1 MNVRRGF
8 LLLLMALLAV
18 LTVGMVLPFL
28 QFFLMAGLLAFVLT
42 PLHHRLA
49 PRIGK
54 AGSAAALIVGA
65 LFALIIPFV
74 VVIASV
80 AGDAAELAE
89 DANLEAIGADRIEE
103 LIQQYT
109 GQQVDVVGQAQS
121 GAQAGAEAVA
131 GSAGEIFG
139 VVTHTLVGI
148 GLTLFLLFFLLKD
161 GEKLYAWIR
170 RITPLPD
177 DVQDD
182 LYSRLAN
189 ITWAVLLGH
198 VLVAVVQ
205 GAIAGIGL
213 FVTGIPNA
221 FFWTFVMMVLSLLP
235 VIGSFLIW
243 GPAAIY
249 LVANGQTVAGA
260 ALFIY
265 GVIVVGATDD
275 FLRPVVVDRY
285 AELNPSIIIVG
296 VIGGLYLM
304 GFIGLFFGPIVVASL
319 KVVVETF
326 DEHYDNLER
335 LSS

>member
-8 LLLLMALLAV
+8 LLLLVTLLAV
-18 LTVGMVLPFL
+18 LSVAMVLPFL
-28 QFFLMAGLLAFVLT
+28 QYFLVAGLLAFVLT
-42 PLHHRLA
+42 PLQHHLE
-49 PRIGK
+49 PRIGES
-54 AGSAAALIVGA
+54 GSSIVLIIGTLV
-65 LFALIIPFV
+65 ALIIPFI

-80 AGDAAELAE
+80 AGDAARLAQN
-89 DANLEAIGADRIEE
+89 ANVEAIGVDRIEG

-109 GQQVDVVGQAQS
+109 GQQVDLVDRAQDAART
-121 GAQAGAEAVA
+121 GGEALA

-139 VVTHTLVGI
+139 AVTHVLVGI
-148 GLTLFLLFFLLKD
+148 GLTLFVLFFLLKD
-161 GEKLYAWIR
+161 GDKLYAWIR
-170 RITPLPD
+170 EITPLPD

-182 LYSRLAN
+182 LYTSLED

-205 GAIAGIGL
+205 GAIAGVGL

-235 VIGSFLIW
+235 VIGSFLVW

-249 LVANGQTVAGA
+249 LVVNGQTVAGA

-265 GVIVVGATDD
+265 GAIVVGATDD

-296 VIGGLYLM
+296 VIGGLYLIGFM
-304 GFIGLFFGPIVVASL
+304 GLFIGPVIVGAL
-319 KVVVETF
+319 KVVLEEF
-326 DEHYDNLER
+326 DEYYEEL
-335 LSS
+335 